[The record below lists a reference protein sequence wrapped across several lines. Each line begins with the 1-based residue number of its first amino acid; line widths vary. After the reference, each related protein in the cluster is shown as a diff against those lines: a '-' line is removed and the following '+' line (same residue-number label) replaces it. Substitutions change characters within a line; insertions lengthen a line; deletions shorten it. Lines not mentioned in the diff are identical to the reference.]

1 MGRLFGSSGVRGLV
15 IRASG
20 TEPFIRLTVEGE
32 SLKAA
37 TNIMEKE
44 TALVKKHVEDLQQ

>member
-1 MGRLFGSSGVRGLV
+1 LGRLFGSSRLRGL
-15 IRASG
+15 IRASA
-20 TEPFIRLTVEGE
+20 TEPLIRLTVEGE

-44 TALVKKHVEDLQQ
+44 TALFKKHVEDLQQ